1 MYKRILVPLDGS
13 ELAERIL
20 PHVKAI
26 AKGTETEVLLLRAVA
41 APVIGPPAIASPAEA
56 KKWIE
61 DERAQAAKYLEGV
74 AKRLKDEGLKT
85 KVEVLQGDA
94 AVEALMAAEQQNED
108 LITMMTHGATGA
120 QVLRPGQRR

>member
-1 MYKRILVPLDGS
+1 M
-13 ELAERIL
+13 

-41 APVIGPPAIASPAEA
+41 APAIGPPAIASPAEA

-61 DERAQAAKYLEGV
+61 DERAQAVKYLEGV
-74 AKRLKDEGLKT
+74 AKRLQDEGLKT

-94 AVEALMAAEQQNED
+94 AVEVLMAAEQQNED
-108 LITMMTHGATGA
+108 LIVMMTHGATGS
-120 QVLRPGQRR
+120 QVFRPGQRG